1 MGELLNRALRIK
13 GVMKPLLRD
22 AVNDEMCD
30 FCNSVVKEIICAGKW
45 HDSDITRQCEH
56 EIIKIQKDVLSGR
69 GKLIDFKEACLKWKK
84 AGTK

>member
-13 GVMKPLLRD
+13 AGKKSLLRD
-22 AVNDEMCD
+22 ALNNEMSD
-30 FCNSVVKEIICAGKW
+30 FCNRVVKEILCAGKW

-56 EIIKIQKDVLSGR
+56 EIIQIQKDVLSGR